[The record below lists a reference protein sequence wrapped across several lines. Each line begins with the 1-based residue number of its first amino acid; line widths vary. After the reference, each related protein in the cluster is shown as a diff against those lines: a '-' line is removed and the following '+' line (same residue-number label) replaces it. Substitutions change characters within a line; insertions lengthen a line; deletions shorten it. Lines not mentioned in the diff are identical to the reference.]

1 MPLNWEDV
9 IQDGDPYEVSDFRN
23 AAYQLL
29 TSQIIYEN
37 GHNQGVTYRLIDR
50 YREPFKEAFNLLGLS
65 LKFDSDYRYIA
76 AIPTADK
83 QPPMRLA
90 DALMLLV
97 LRKAYH
103 EQAIRGNLDAGH
115 AALSIEELRE
125 IYRVETGRDLQ
136 ADGPGAIKEALAPM
150 KAFGVARI
158 TSTDS
163 GSDQPFDIT
172 ILPGITALVN
182 ERTLS
187 RLADYSAAAQTAK
200 RDAPSGEDAGG
211 EQ

>member
-9 IQDGDPYEVSDFRN
+9 IREGDPYEVSDFRN

-37 GHNQGVTYRLIDR
+37 AHGQGVTYRLIDR
-50 YREPFKEAFNLLGLS
+50 YREPFKEAFDLLGLS

-83 QPPMRLA
+83 QPTMRLA

-103 EQAIRGNLDAGH
+103 EHAIRGNLDAGQ
-115 AALSIEELRE
+115 AVLSIEELRE
-125 IYRVETGRDLQ
+125 IYRVETARELPG
-136 ADGPGAIKEALAPM
+136 DGVGAIKEALAPM
-150 KAFGVARI
+150 RSFGVARI
-158 TSTDS
+158 SQADS
-163 GSDQPFDIT
+163 DSDQPFDIT

-182 ERTLS
+182 EGTLA
-187 RLADYSAAAQTAK
+187 RLADYAAAGAAVK
-200 RDAPSGEDAGG
+200 RDAATGQEAGD

>member
-1 MPLNWEDV
+1 MPLNWDEV
-9 IQDGDPYEVSDFRN
+9 IRENDPYEASDFRN

-37 GHNQGVTYRLIDR
+37 GHNQGTTYRLIDR
-50 YREPFKEAFNLLGLS
+50 YREPFREAFDLMGLS

-103 EQAIRGNLDAGH
+103 EQALRGSLDAGS
-115 AALSIEELRE
+115 AIVSIEELHE
-125 IYRVETGRDLQ
+125 MHRVETGRELPSEI
-136 ADGPGAIKEALAPM
+136 GSLKEALAPM
-150 KAFGVARI
+150 RAFGVAKI
-158 TSTDS
+158 TQTDS
-163 GSDQPFDIT
+163 GAEQPFDIS
-172 ILPGITALVN
+172 ILPGIVALVS
-182 ERTLS
+182 EGTLS
-187 RLADYSAAAQTAK
+187 RLADYMPGSTPVEKHSQEEETAQ
-200 RDAPSGEDAGG
+200 
-211 EQ
+211 

>member
-9 IQDGDPYEVSDFRN
+9 IREDDPYEVSDFRN
-23 AAYQLL
+23 AAYHLL
-29 TSQIIYEN
+29 TSQIIYESAH
-37 GHNQGVTYRLIDR
+37 GQGITYRLIDR
-50 YREPFKEAFNLLGLS
+50 YRESFKEAFDLFGLS

-76 AIPTADK
+76 AIPTANK

-90 DALMLLV
+90 DALILLV

-103 EQAIRGNLDAGH
+103 EQAIRGNLDMGH
-115 AALSIEELRE
+115 AVLSIEEMRE
-125 IYRVETGRDLQ
+125 IYRVETGRELPSEV
-136 ADGPGAIKEALAPM
+136 GNLKEALAPM
-150 KAFGVARI
+150 KSFGVVRI
-158 TSTDS
+158 MQADS

-182 ERTLS
+182 EGTLA
-187 RLADYSAAAQTAK
+187 RLADYTVSSTQAAK
-200 RDAPSGEDAGG
+200 RDTADGQDMGD

>member
-1 MPLNWEDV
+1 MPLNWEEV
-9 IQDGDPYEVSDFRN
+9 IRENDPYEISDFRN

-37 GHNQGVTYRLIDR
+37 AHGQGMSYRLIDR
-50 YREPFKEAFNLLGLS
+50 YREPFRETFDLMGLS

-83 QPPMRLA
+83 QPSMKLA

-103 EQAIRGNLDAGH
+103 EQALRGNLDAGS
-115 AALSIEELRE
+115 AVLSIEELHE
-125 IYRVETGRDLQ
+125 IYRVETTREL
-136 ADGPGAIKEALAPM
+136 PTEVGALKEGLAPM
-150 KAFGVARI
+150 KAFGVIKI
-158 TSTDS
+158 TQADS

-172 ILPGITALVN
+172 ILPGIVALVS
-182 ERTLS
+182 EGTLS
-187 RLADYSAAAQTAK
+187 RLADYAASSPSAAKQVA
-200 RDAPSGEDAGG
+200 SGNKNEGD
-211 EQ
+211 EE

>member
-9 IQDGDPYEVSDFRN
+9 IREGDPYEVSDFRN

-37 GHNQGVTYRLIDR
+37 AHGQGVTYRLIDR
-50 YREPFKEAFNLLGLS
+50 YREPFKEAFDLLGLS

-103 EQAIRGNLDAGH
+103 EQALRGNLDAGH

-125 IYRVETGRDLQ
+125 IYRVETSRELPSEVGSL
-136 ADGPGAIKEALAPM
+136 KEALAPM
-150 KAFGVARI
+150 KSVGVARI
-158 TSTDS
+158 TQADS

-182 ERTLS
+182 EGTLA
-187 RLADYSAAAQTAK
+187 RLVDYSAGVQACK
-200 RDAPSGEDAGG
+200 RNSAEGQDAGDD
-211 EQ
+211 Q